1 MTATGAAPADTAITV
16 VELRQYTMLPGRRD
30 DLIELFDREFVESQ
44 EVLGIRVYGTFRDLD
59 RPDRFVWIRGFAD
72 MAARQDGLTSFYGG
86 PVWREHRDAANAT
99 MDDVSDVLLL
109 RPVRG
114 FPPLP
119 ARPPATHTQAPGSQV
134 TATIHYAS
142 RAYSE
147 MELADLDQRVGPAAV
162 ATFTTEYADNNFPA
176 LPVRTGEHA
185 YVWLARG
192 TAPVIE
198 PPTVVSRTEVLR
210 LSPTARSLLR

>member
-1 MTATGAAPADTAITV
+1 MTATGAALADTAITV

-44 EVLGIRVYGTFRDLD
+44 EALGIRVYGTFRDLD
-59 RPDRFVWIRGFAD
+59 RPDRFVWMRGFAD
-72 MAARQDGLTSFYGG
+72 MAARHDGLTAFYGG
-86 PVWREHRDAANAT
+86 PVWQAHRDAANAT

-114 FPPLP
+114 FPRLP
-119 ARPPATHTQAPGSQV
+119 ERPSARHTQAPGSRV

-147 MELADLDQRVGPAAV
+147 REIADLDQRVGPAAM
-162 ATFTTEYADNNFPA
+162 ATFTTEYAENNFPA

-192 TAPVIE
+192 TAPSID
-198 PPTVVSRTEVLR
+198 PPETVSRTEVLR